1 MEEQDLVV
9 VGSGMAGMT
18 AAAAVAAAGGRVAVV
33 EKAAELGGSSAMS
46 GGWVWTAPRP
56 DVLVEE
62 SPRADP
68 ALVTAL
74 CEGYDRLM
82 AWIEASGAP
91 IGDEAIVL
99 EYGRGRPVGMAEYLD
114 WCRETVEAA
123 GGSVRTRAQMYALAV
138 EDGAVVGAEVYEGGE
153 HVSLRAPWTLLA
165 SGGFQADGELIA
177 AHIHPNAPDMP
188 LRSNRASEGD
198 GLRAAL
204 AAGAATSPAMDG
216 FYGHLISWPTD
227 VWVPGVYTLLSQYH
241 SHRAALVNVDGEL
254 FEPPFPSDH
263 YNAQW
268 VLRQPQGRAVMVFD
282 RLLYEDQGSPIS
294 TGTRPNA
301 FDIAAEH
308 GAHAARAETLD
319 DLGRQLTPWGFAT
332 AGLAATIDAFNAAAR
347 PPRQTVTEPP
357 FFALEVKAAITFTHG
372 GIRIDVDGQAL
383 DGDGRPVPGLLA
395 AGADAGGVHDRGY
408 GGGLAAAGV
417 FGIRAAD
424 TVRAAL
430 TRPDPSVS

>member
-1 MEEQDLVV
+1 
-9 VGSGMAGMT
+9 
-18 AAAAVAAAGGRVAVV
+18 
-33 EKAAELGGSSAMS
+33 
-46 GGWVWTAPRP
+46 
-56 DVLVEE
+56 
-62 SPRADP
+62 
-68 ALVTAL
+68 
-74 CEGYDRLM
+74 
-82 AWIEASGAP
+82 
-91 IGDEAIVL
+91 
-99 EYGRGRPVGMAEYLD
+99 
-114 WCRETVEAA
+114 
-123 GGSVRTRAQMYALAV
+123 
-138 EDGAVVGAEVYEGGE
+138 
-153 HVSLRAPWTLLA
+153 
-165 SGGFQADGELIA
+165 
-177 AHIHPNAPDMP
+177 
-188 LRSNRASEGD
+188 
-198 GLRAAL
+198 
-204 AAGAATSPAMDG
+204 MDG

-332 AGLAATIDAFNAAAR
+332 ASLAATIDAFNAAAR